1 MLKEAVFMIYKDA
14 NGIELKDGDYV
25 LTTGDGIAAFAKPQ
39 WRAEVF
45 RIHNH
50 DGESG
55 FCCDPIY
62 PPHDGSQRASF
73 PAREGNGQFISTYR
87 IDRESAIA
95 FASRERDAQ
104 NAYEEALAA
113 YRQTKVAQRVRQS

>member
-1 MLKEAVFMIYKDA
+1 MIYTDA

-45 RIHNH
+45 RVHNH

-55 FCCDPIY
+55 FCCDPTH
-62 PPHDGSQRASF
+62 PPQDGSQRVSF
-73 PAREGNGQFISTYR
+73 PAREDNGKFISTYR
-87 IDRESAIA
+87 LDRESAIA
-95 FASRERDAQ
+95 FSSRGRDAQ
-104 NAYEEALAA
+104 NTYEDALAA
-113 YRQTKVAQRVRQS
+113 YRQTKVAQRAVQS